1 MALFLD
7 AGNILKNCLEG
18 LLILVDL
25 LFLMKTGDIFSLA
38 FRTIRGNKLRTSIT
52 VAIIAFGIMAL
63 IGIVTAIKAMNQK
76 FSESFSTMGANGFTI
91 RFKERNIRIGGG
103 NSELKVSKRNSRK
116 EKASSLGRPITI
128 DEAELFVQHY
138 QFPSRVGISVFAARN
153 AIVNNNQ
160 KKTSPNVLVFGG
172 DENYIALN
180 GYEFNS
186 GRNLSRQEVQSGAN
200 VVILGYDVANK
211 LFKGRLTKAVN
222 SVVRVNGIPY
232 RVIGVL
238 ASRGSSFGFSRDN
251 LILTGYK
258 NIRRNFSSNVTA
270 TLGVMTN
277 DINQVEEAMGEA
289 EGIFRSIRKLSTT
302 EESNFVLDRNDSI
315 AEKAMNVLG
324 NLTTA
329 VIVIGMITLIGAAIG
344 LMNIMLVSVTERTK
358 EVGLVKA
365 IGGKSKMVRQQFLME
380 AILISILGA
389 IFGIILGIL
398 VGNLFSMVLSTGF
411 VVPWNWVLYGIIICT
426 SVGLLAGLYP
436 ALKAGR
442 LNPIEA
448 LRYE

>member
-1 MALFLD
+1 
-7 AGNILKNCLEG
+7 
-18 LLILVDL
+18 
-25 LFLMKTGDIFSLA
+25 MKTSDVFSLA
-38 FRTIRGNKLRTSIT
+38 FRTIRANKLRTGIT

-91 RFKERNIRIGGG
+91 RFKERNIRIGG
-103 NSELKVSKRNSRK
+103 NSSELKVSKRNKRK
-116 EKASSLGRPITI
+116 EKTSSLGRPITM

-138 QFPSRVGISVFAARN
+138 QFPARVGISVLAARDGIINN
-153 AIVNNNQ
+153 AQ

-180 GYEFNS
+180 GYDFYN
-186 GRNLSRQEVQSGAN
+186 GRNFSRQEVQSGSN
-200 VVILGYDVANK
+200 TVILGYDVANK
-211 LFKGRLTKAVN
+211 LFKDRLTKAVN
-222 SVVRVNGIPY
+222 TVVRVNGVPY

-251 LILTGYK
+251 LILTSYK
-258 NIRRNFSSNVTA
+258 NIRRNFSSNVSA
-270 TLGVMTN
+270 TIGIMTD
-277 DINQVEEAMGEA
+277 DIKQVEEAMGEA
-289 EGIFRSIRKLSTT
+289 EGVFRSIRKLSTT
-302 EESNFVLDRNDSI
+302 EDSNFVLDRNDSM

-358 EVGLVKA
+358 EVGLIKA
-365 IGGKSKMVRQQFLME
+365 IGGKSKTVRHQFLTE

-389 IFGIILGIL
+389 IFGIILGIF

-411 VVPWNWVLYGIIICT
+411 VVPWNWVFYGIVICT

-436 ALKAGR
+436 ALKAGK

>member
-1 MALFLD
+1 
-7 AGNILKNCLEG
+7 
-18 LLILVDL
+18 
-25 LFLMKTGDIFSLA
+25 MKTGDVFSLA
-38 FRTIRGNKLRTSIT
+38 FRTIRANKLRTGIT

-76 FSESFSTMGANGFTI
+76 FSESFSTMGANGFTV
-91 RFKERNIRIGGG
+91 RFKERNIRIGGN
-103 NSELKVSKRNSRK
+103 NSELKVSKRNNRK
-116 EKASSLGRPITI
+116 EKVSSLGRPITV
-128 DEAELFVQHY
+128 DEAELFIQHY
-138 QFPSRVGISVFAARN
+138 HFPARVGISLFAARD
-153 AIVNNNQ
+153 AIVNNAHR
-160 KKTSPNVLVFGG
+160 KTSPNVFVFGG

-180 GYEFNS
+180 GYGFYS
-186 GRNLSRQEVQSGAN
+186 GRNFSRQEIQSGSN
-200 VVILGYDVANK
+200 VVILGFDVANK
-211 LFKGRLTKAVN
+211 LFKDRLSKTVN

-258 NIRRNFSSNVTA
+258 NIRRNFSSNVSA
-270 TLGVMTN
+270 TIGVITD

-289 EGIFRSIRKLSTT
+289 EGVFRSIRKLSTT
-302 EESNFVLDRNDSI
+302 EDSNFVLDRNDSI

-358 EVGLVKA
+358 EVGLIKA
-365 IGGKSKMVRQQFLME
+365 IGGKSKTVRHQFLTE

-389 IFGIILGIL
+389 IFGIVLGIF

-411 VVPWNWVLYGIIICT
+411 VVPWNWVAYGIVICT

-436 ALKAGR
+436 ALKAGK